1 MIILFCLNSNN
12 STIEFLSC
20 LIFVGRPRGLRV
32 TLLGECRS
40 FEAPGQQSDRGPG
53 ALGGAEK
60 CRWDASFRGIMH
72 INASLM
78 HYYAAQVLDQL
89 DQHFSQGSGCE
100 FRFIEAELDLVA
112 GDSSIVTCLATNFGG
127 RGGWLP
133 IGQSRDCNSL
143 KVTTYRTTSIYVY
156 RSCADIRFYQLN
168 HSFTKQQD
176 WTITFPTHLQCLD

>member
-1 MIILFCLNSNN
+1 M
-12 STIEFLSC
+12 
-20 LIFVGRPRGLRV
+20 
-32 TLLGECRS
+32 
-40 FEAPGQQSDRGPG
+40 
-53 ALGGAEK
+53 
-60 CRWDASFRGIMH
+60 
-72 INASLM
+72 
-78 HYYAAQVLDQL
+78 LDQL

-176 WTITFPTHLQCLD
+176 WTITFPTHLQCLDWRKSYCHRSKLCWILPPKHGSMWGKWELGITSNLIGLMNNAVSWLQ